1 MRERNRRKNIVS
13 KLTWVGLGA
22 VILAVI
28 GFMVWQ
34 GIRPAAGESLRV
46 MATTHI
52 PVDSDPGLYNS
63 DPPTSRPLKAT
74 MDDLGGTKLI
84 IDPWPSP
91 PVSLVMTSWGRLGKL
106 ETFDAEKASAF
117 YHANFNRAPEPT
129 AP

>member
-1 MRERNRRKNIVS
+1 
-13 KLTWVGLGA
+13 
-22 VILAVI
+22 
-28 GFMVWQ
+28 
-34 GIRPAAGESLRV
+34 

-84 IDPWPSP
+84 TDPWPSLD
-91 PVSLVMTSWGRLGKL
+91 VSLVMTSWGRLGKL